1 MWVTFSPLVH
11 RSLVS
16 IMTNFHKSNMRLIC
30 ILPIYNDWESCQIV
44 LQELQKLTDTAPLPT
59 TSGQVSLQ
67 VVVINDGST
76 IDPIPFAVDLDVTI
90 VHLKLNVGHQRA
102 IAIGLAYVAHEK
114 QDFDMVVV
122 MDSDGEDNPKDILPL
137 IEKAQVKKNTII
149 FAQRQRRTE
158 GVSFQIYYFFYKI
171 LFRLLTKQRISFGNF
186 SCIPKHMLPKVL
198 VLPSLWNHYS
208 GSIIKSQLPYVM
220 VPIDRGRR
228 YKGTSKM
235 NTVNLIIHGLSAISI
250 HIETVTIRLLI
261 FSFAGIIISLAA
273 ITLVF
278 IIKVMTNFAIP
289 GWASSISLLIFNV
302 IIQFMSISL
311 LILLLILYNRNTIQI
326 TLSKFYKEFID
337 RIEEYIDK
345 E

>member
-1 MWVTFSPLVH
+1 MH
-11 RSLVS
+11 
-16 IMTNFHKSNMRLIC
+16 LIC
-30 ILPIYNDWESCQIV
+30 ILPTYNDWESCQIV
-44 LQELQKLTDTAPLPT
+44 IQELEDLTVRHPL
-59 TSGQVSLQ
+59 SIQIVL
-67 VVVINDGST
+67 VNDGST
-76 IDPIPFAVDLDVTI
+76 IDPMSFDVNIEVTI

-102 IAIGLAYVAHEK
+102 IAIGLAYVANEI
-114 QDFDMVVV
+114 QDYDMVVV
-122 MDSDGEDNPKDILPL
+122 MDSDGEDSPKDILPL
-137 IEKAQVKKNTII
+137 IEKAQSEKNAIV

-158 GVSFQIYYFFYKI
+158 GVFFRIYYFFYKI

-186 SCIPKHMLPKVL
+186 SCIPKRMLPKVL

-220 VPIDRGRR
+220 VPIDRGKR
-228 YKGTSKM
+228 YKGASKM
-235 NTVNLIIHGLSAISI
+235 NTVSLIIHGLSAISI

-261 FSFAGIIISLAA
+261 FSFAGIIVSFLA

-326 TLSKFYKEFID
+326 TLNKFYKEFID
-337 RIEEYIDK
+337 RIEKIVN
-345 E
+345 